1 MNGNWELDFH
11 VFFWQID
18 RYYTCDMNMA
28 DSFIL
33 WVFFGFG
40 KDKSQSWIE
49 REPLGLLHK

>member
-33 WVFFGFG
+33 WVLLVLG
-40 KDKSQSWIE
+40 KTKAKAGL
-49 REPLGLLHK
+49 RENH

>member
-1 MNGNWELDFH
+1 MATGNWIFMF
-11 VFFWQID
+11 FFWQID

-33 WVFFGFG
+33 GVFFGFG

-49 REPLGLLHK
+49 RDPLGLLHNK